1 MVDRLYIFLGV
12 FGVVYF
18 LEAIGGSYMVSAIQS
33 IERQFQ
39 IPSKLS
45 GFLVSASD
53 IGYVPTVIFI
63 SYFGSRGNRAKWIGA
78 GTIVIALAHIWIA
91 MPNFIFPVPK
101 HKLNLTEIELQLK
114 PSPKLLSSNA
124 IIEDFLNYLPIKE
137 RLSEGMKSL
146 VLEKL
151 KTGKD
156 INIKRLEKTINF
168 NYNISNLET
177 DDLNDDNE
185 DDEPNVYTVDKKL
198 MDEIFFKFSTWLSG
212 HTTDK
217 SLIQSLQQYASNRL
231 VNPKDDISKLR
242 KAATAPFAFCG
253 KVVNNL
259 REVVRQYKCQNK
271 DSNFG
276 ALTIMFFSLLALGVG
291 RTMPWCL
298 GIPLIDDNVKKK
310 SMPVYF
316 AGISF
321 IRILGPI
328 SGFLIGSACNR
339 IYYTFS
345 APPPGLTAKDPTWI
359 GAWWLGFLIIG
370 IVAIFPSLILFFFPS
385 GKNSKFAEVSETD
398 EEVDGKQKKTR
409 ELTLFDKHK
418 VEKTLSHDEKTTT
431 ERIKHFLGSYKEV
444 LDSKVYLGSVAGR
457 VCDILAFKGYMV
469 FLPKYLEN
477 HYGIPQYKV
486 HQYMAAFGVF
496 GFALGTITGGFI
508 TRRFKLTGRQAAIM
522 VFIISV
528 INCSLFFGKAFLGCH
543 SIVNS
548 VGRNGIETNFNYTR
562 NCNADCGCE
571 SATIFPVCDAHGNA
585 FYSPCHAGCRHVNV
599 IDQKT
604 YQLEFSQCDCAQ
616 DDIVKKEYCKDDCKT
631 MVVLFFATVIL
642 GAYIAG
648 SGVVPGMLLL
658 LRSVPPATRSI
669 SLGLQGFLVSLIGT
683 LPSPIIWGIVID
695 STCLVWEKTCNS
707 DSKGSCT
714 IYNPDQLR
722 WRMHILYCIIR
733 IISMTTDLY
742 VIYHAGDMSIMEE
755 EKSKDDKSYD
765 DDEKQVHEMKDM
777 TLNILPQQPLAE

>member
-1 MVDRLYIFLGV
+1 MVDKLYIFLGV
-12 FGVVYF
+12 FVVVYF
-18 LEAIGGSYMVSAIQS
+18 LEAIGGSYMVSALQS

-101 HKLNLTEIELQLK
+101 LKLNLTEIELQLK
-114 PSPKLLSSNA
+114 PSEKLLSTNV
-124 IIEDFLNYLPIKE
+124 ELGDFLNYLPIKE
-137 RLSEGMKSL
+137 RLPEGMKRL
-146 VLEKL
+146 IIEKL
-151 KTGKD
+151 KTGKNID
-156 INIKRLEKTINF
+156 IKRLEKTINF
-168 NYNISNLET
+168 NYNISSLEIEEFN
-177 DDLNDDNE
+177 NDD
-185 DDEPNVYTVDKKL
+185 DEEPSVYSVDKKL
-198 MDEIFFKFSTWLSG
+198 TEEIYFKFSTWLIG
-212 HTTDK
+212 HTTNK
-217 SLIQSLQQYASNRL
+217 SLLQSLQQYASNRQT
-231 VNPKDDISKLR
+231 NSKDDISKLR

-259 REVVRQYKCQNK
+259 RDVVYKFKCQNT

-276 ALTIMFFSLLALGVG
+276 ALSIIFLSLLALGVG

-321 IRILGPI
+321 LRILGPI
-328 SGFLIGSACNR
+328 CGFLIGSACNR

-370 IVAIFPSLILFFFPS
+370 IIAIFPSLILFFFPN
-385 GKNSKFAEVSETD
+385 GNNNTFADVPETD
-398 EEVDGKQKKTR
+398 EGSNMKKKKAR

-418 VEKTLSHDEKTTT
+418 LEKTLSHDEKTTT

-444 LDSKVYLGSVAGR
+444 LNSKVYLGSVAGR

-469 FLPKYLEN
+469 FLPKYLES
-477 HYGIPQYKV
+477 HYGIPQYQV

-496 GFALGTITGGFI
+496 GFALGIITGGYI
-508 TRRFKLTGRQAAIM
+508 TRKFKLTGRQAAIM

-548 VGRNGIETNFNYTR
+548 VGRNGIETRFNYTKV
-562 NCNADCGCE
+562 CNAECGCE
-571 SATIFPVCDAHGNA
+571 SATIFPVCDSHGNV

-604 YQLEFSQCDCAQ
+604 YQLEFTECECVPEDV
-616 DDIVKKEYCKDDCKT
+616 VKKEYCKDDCKY
-631 MVVLFFATVIL
+631 MVILFFATVIA

-683 LPSPIIWGIVID
+683 LPSPILWGMIID
-695 STCLVWEKTCNS
+695 SSCLVWEKTC
-707 DSKGSCT
+707 SKEARGSCT

-722 WRMHILYCIIR
+722 WRMHVLYCVIR

-742 VIYHAGDMSIMEE
+742 VIYHAGDMSIMDE
-755 EKSKDDKSYD
+755 EKEGEDNT
-765 DDEKQVHEMKDM
+765 EKQIHEMKDM